1 MSATAERTFI
11 RPDGNEKVTG
21 TGRYTADLTVA
32 GQVHARFRYADH
44 TRARILSIDTSR
56 ARALPGVLAVVTHE
70 DVPDVLYGQLVKDR
84 RLFAKDE
91 VRYEAD
97 VIAGVA
103 ALTPEI
109 ANEAVELIEVEY
121 EPMPPVTDPEK
132 ALEPDAPLVHAD
144 WASYEADDGMV
155 RDGNVLGHS
164 TIVKGDADAAMA
176 EANVVVRSRYV
187 ADGSHGVPIEP
198 RAIVAQWQGDRLT
211 VWSSTSDAVHSPQ
224 RRRRHARNPGVE
236 RADHRS
242 PTGRWLWLQVRL
254 PLRGARRGAGARRG
268 TAGKARVL
276 ARGGVHRS

>member
-1 MSATAERTFI
+1 M
-11 RPDGNEKVTG
+11 
-21 TGRYTADLTVA
+21 
-32 GQVHARFRYADH
+32 
-44 TRARILSIDTSR
+44 
-56 ARALPGVLAVVTHE
+56 
-70 DVPDVLYGQLVKDR
+70 LYGQLVKDR

-132 ALEPDAPLVHAD
+132 ALEPDSPLVHAD
-144 WASYEADDGMV
+144 WASYEAEDGMV
-155 RDGNVLGHS
+155 RDGNILGHS

-176 EANVVVRSRYV
+176 EANLIVRSRYV

-211 VWSSTSDAVHSPQ
+211 VWSSSQTPFI
-224 RRRRHARNPGVE
+224 ARSGVADTLGIPE
-236 RADHRS
+236 SNVRIIVPLLGGGFGSKCDFHYEAHVAALARAAGRPVKLVFSREEEFIAPDHRRES
-242 PTGRWLWLQVRL
+242 IADRPRDRCPPRWDDGR
-254 PLRGARRGAGARRG
+254 PARATRA
-268 TAGKARVL
+268 
-276 ARGGVHRS
+276 